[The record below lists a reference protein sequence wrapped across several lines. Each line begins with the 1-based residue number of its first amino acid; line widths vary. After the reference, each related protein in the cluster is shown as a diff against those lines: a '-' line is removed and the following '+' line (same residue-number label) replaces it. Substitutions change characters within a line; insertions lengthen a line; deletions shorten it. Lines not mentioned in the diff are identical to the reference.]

1 MTFYDW
7 RHYVT
12 LVERKPGALRNGA
25 PFITMPQPLQL
36 LQRRATLT
44 SSRSAS

>member
-25 PFITMPQPLQL
+25 QFITI
-36 LQRRATLT
+36 LT
-44 SSRSAS
+44 SSRSA